1 MSEAV
6 RKLLV
11 VEDDEGL
18 QRQLRWSY
26 EDYNVVVA
34 GDRGAALDAIRAH
47 APAVV
52 TLDLGLPPD
61 PDGTSE
67 GFATLTEILRAA
79 PDTKVIV
86 ASGHGARESALRAIA
101 AGAFDFYQKPVDIDE
116 LGMIVRRAYH
126 VADLEAE
133 NRRLASQAAG
143 PQDVLGGIITGSP
156 EMLKVARMIERVA
169 GADVSV
175 MLLGASGT
183 GKELLAR
190 GLHNASLR
198 AAKPFI
204 AINCA
209 AIPENLL
216 ESELFGYEKGAFT
229 GAAKTTEG
237 KIELAEGGTL
247 FLDEVGDIP
256 LPLQVKLLR
265 FLQERVIERIGGRRP
280 IPVDVRIV
288 CATHQNLEDMIAT
301 QRFREDLYY
310 RLAEIVVRIPSLA
323 ERPGDATLLAH
334 HFLGKFGREHGR
346 SFKGFTPD
354 AVAAMTDWHWPGNV
368 RELENRL
375 KRAVIMSE
383 GTRLDANDLDLGDK
397 QDGAAAL
404 NLKTARETADRRAI
418 RLAMARTEGNISS
431 TAKLLGVSRPTL
443 YDLLKQYG
451 LEVPG

>member
-1 MSEAV
+1 MIDGTAS

-26 EDYNVVVA
+26 EDYDVVIA
-34 GDRGAALDAIRAH
+34 GDRAAALTAVEAF

-67 GFATLTEILRAA
+67 GFATLEAILKLR
-79 PDTKVIV
+79 PGTKVIV
-86 ASGHGARESALRAIA
+86 ASGHGARASGLRAIA
-101 AGAFDFYQKPVDIDE
+101 SGAFDFYAKPIDIDE

-126 VADLEAE
+126 VFDLETE
-133 NRRLASQAAG
+133 NRRLTAAAAG
-143 PQDVLGGIITGSP
+143 SDVLGGIITGAP

-169 GADVSV
+169 TADVSV

-190 GLHNASLR
+190 GLHDASLR
-198 AAKPFI
+198 AVRPFV

-229 GAAKTTEG
+229 GANKTTEG

-247 FLDEVGDIP
+247 FLDEIGDVP

-265 FLQERVIERIGGRRP
+265 FLQERVIERIGGRRA

-288 CATHQNLEDMIAT
+288 CATHQNLEEMIAAG
-301 QRFREDLYY
+301 RFREDLFY

-323 ERPGDATLLAH
+323 ARHGDATLLAH
-334 HFLGKFGREHGR
+334 HFLAKFGREHGR
-346 SFKGFTPD
+346 TFKGFTP
-354 AVAAMTDWHWPGNV
+354 AALAALTDWHWPGNV
-368 RELENRL
+368 RELENRM
-375 KRAVIMSE
+375 KRAVIMAE
-383 GTRLDANDLDLGDK
+383 HPLLDAADLDLGAGDP
-397 QDGAAAL
+397 GAMT
-404 NLKTARETADRRAI
+404 LKTAREDADRKAI
-418 RLAMARTEGNISS
+418 RLAVARTEGNLS
-431 TAKLLGVSRPTL
+431 TAAKQLGVSRPTL

-451 LEVPG
+451 IEA